1 MSYYVY
7 IILCDNGSFYTGY
20 TKDVDERIKL
30 HTNGRGAKYTKMHKP
45 KKIVYI
51 ENFEQRGEA
60 MKREKAIKKLNHNQK
75 QDLVNTQKNK
85 KNSAHKIFKPT
96 QSEETQA
103 KKVPSISKK
112 RRKDATNNTA

>member
-1 MSYYVY
+1 M
-7 IILCDNGSFYTGY
+7 
-20 TKDVDERIKL
+20 DERIKL

-85 KNSAHKIFKPT
+85 KNSAHKIFKAT
-96 QSEETQA
+96 QPEETQA

-112 RRKDATNNTA
+112 RRKDANNNTA

>member
-1 MSYYVY
+1 MPYYVY

-51 ENFEQRGEA
+51 EDFKYRGEA
-60 MKREKAIKKLNHNQK
+60 MKREKAIKKLNHIQK
-75 QDLVNTQKNK
+75 QDLINTQKIK
-85 KNSAHKIFKPT
+85 KTSIHKIHKPT
-96 QSEETQA
+96 QPEETQT
-103 KKVPSISKK
+103 KKSSFNFKKTKKK
-112 RRKDATNNTA
+112 RK